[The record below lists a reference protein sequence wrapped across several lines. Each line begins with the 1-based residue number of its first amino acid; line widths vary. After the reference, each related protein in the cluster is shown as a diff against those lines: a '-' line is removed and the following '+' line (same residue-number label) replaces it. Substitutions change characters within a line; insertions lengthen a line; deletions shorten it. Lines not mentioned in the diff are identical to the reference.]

1 MIKGENKMSAITAEY
16 LKHFGEIKFGE
27 ERSLSA
33 SDFESSFRR
42 HFTRKERRPRGSYK
56 IAELNNTK
64 LNEFGDF
71 LTGF

>member
-1 MIKGENKMSAITAEY
+1 MSDTTAEY
-16 LKHFGEIKFGE
+16 LKFFGEIKFAE

-42 HFTRKERRPRGSYK
+42 HFTRKEKRPRGSYK
-56 IAELNNTK
+56 IAELNNAK

-71 LTGF
+71 LIGF